1 MSRYLPTLLR
11 TCNQSTNKHYK
22 LAAGLIRNGRL
33 VSVSANKSSI
43 HDHAE
48 RLAVKKYFE
57 RCKEQKESG
66 ELHYYSNSPW
76 ELWTNHELETL
87 YPML

>member
-1 MSRYLPTLLR
+1 MVQHIEYFLQFLLKVKEMSRYLPTLLR

-57 RCKEQKESG
+57 RCKEQK
-66 ELHYYSNSPW
+66 
-76 ELWTNHELETL
+76 
-87 YPML
+87 